1 MSIRLKKLCVA
12 ASLLFSAGLGQAMST
27 DGAGSIVV
35 VPLFGQ
41 TPNFTSIVTIFNPN
55 AAAITIFPSYVGMD
69 GRATVGK
76 ITCPTF
82 SLAANT
88 SVEKTL
94 LELCP
99 PAPGGLVAGSNNG
112 KLTLTE
118 ITLESLPFFAYS
130 RQQNNVGTGFSV
142 EGFPI
147 GTFEGGPGIATGL
160 KRITSASPVY
170 QTNCLVASMGEP
182 AGYRIEIQNSSG
194 GLIGTALTGSLSA
207 NQMIAFIDVFAA
219 INAPPGDIV
228 NARAVITNPTNTAAL
243 LGFCTVQ
250 DGSLAADFR
259 MAKTF
264 NPEDQSRQR
273 FNTVGTTRLGQTF
286 QITNAAN
293 KNTHVV
299 YFRHPDVI
307 SCYFGTIPGVDHTTL
322 KMRLVN
328 PNGVVDLNNFDSIEN
343 WPIGGDGGSNFQ
355 KSSVNA
361 GVNGRWLIEVATET
375 AGTPVPQP
383 YTITCRSGNGH
394 TMLDLIDTTLP
405 RF

>member
-1 MSIRLKKLCVA
+1 MLTSFRKFCVA
-12 ASLLFSAGLGQAMST
+12 ASLITLAGPSLAVST

-41 TPNFTSIVTIFNPN
+41 TGLFTSIVTIFNPN
-55 AAAITIFPSYVGMD
+55 AAAINIFPSYVGMD

-99 PAPGGLVAGSNNG
+99 PTPGGLVSGSNNG
-112 KLTLTE
+112 KLTLAE

-130 RQQNNVGTGFSV
+130 RQQNNAGTGFSV

-147 GTFEGGPGIATGL
+147 GTFEGGPGTATGL
-160 KRITSASPVY
+160 RRITSASPVY
-170 QTNCLVASMGEP
+170 QSNCAVASMGEA
-182 AGYRIEIQNSSG
+182 AGYRIEVQNSSG
-194 GLIGTALTGSLSA
+194 ALIGNALTGSLSA
-207 NQMIAFIDVFAA
+207 NQMIAFIDIFAA
-219 INAPPGDIV
+219 VNAPAGDIL

-243 LGFCTVQ
+243 LSFCTIQ

-259 MAKTF
+259 IAKTF
-264 NPEDQSRQR
+264 NPEDESRQR

-286 QITNAAN
+286 QINNAAN

-299 YFRHPDVI
+299 YFRHPDVV
-307 SCYFGTIPGVDHTTL
+307 SCYFGTDPAATNPNL
-322 KMRLVN
+322 KMRFVN
-328 PNGVVDLNNFDSIEN
+328 PNGVEVLTGVDAFQNV
-343 WPIGGDGGSNFQ
+343 PVGGDGGSNFL
-355 KSSVNA
+355 KSTVNA

-375 AGTPVPQP
+375 AGTGVPQA
-383 YTITCRSGNGH
+383 YTLTCRSGNGH
-394 TMLDLIDTTLP
+394 TMLDLIDSALP